1 MNQALFEKAG
11 VEIIGVILNKVIG
24 EKIDYVADFAR
35 RGLKR
40 KGLELLGVL
49 PYEQT
54 LCNPSMDLIREEL
67 QAESLNAVPAL
78 QALVG
83 DVIVGAMS
91 AQNAMKFFKP
101 GVLLITP
108 GDREDIVLAAC
119 TAIDAQSTEKMAGIV
134 LTGGLRP
141 PESILKIIRTM
152 PIPVLLAQADSYQV
166 ASKVHNLT
174 VKTRPSDADKNF
186 PHPRHRREKRQPQEN
201 PAIPVIPTPT
211 NTALKTLPSYQPG
224 RPIEEVARELNL
236 PANEI
241 IKLASNENPLGPS
254 PLALAAMQKVLAN
267 LNLYPDGNAFYLKQ
281 KLAEKLGVAPA
292 NLVLGN
298 GSNEIIEFVGHTY
311 FAPGVDVVVSQFCF
325 AIYPLV
331 TKLFGANLITVPAK
345 DYGHDLPAMLRAI
358 TPETQLVFVANPNN
372 PTGTLV
378 PREEVIRFVND
389 VPDHV
394 LLVMDEA
401 YIEFLDDPLD
411 LASLVQIGARP
422 NLLLMRTFSK
432 IFGLAGLRIGYGIGH
447 PDLIVALEKIRQPF
461 NINSIAQAGAL
472 AALGDE
478 EHIRKTRQNNFAG
491 LEFFQRAFRAM
502 KLEYVQS
509 AANFLLMRV
518 GEGQRVFEALQKL
531 GVIVRPMGGYQMPEW
546 IRISV
551 GTPKENERCL
561 DSLKRVLPPSQK

>member
-1 MNQALFEKAG
+1 M
-11 VEIIGVILNKVIG
+11 I
-24 EKIDYVADFAR
+24 
-35 RGLKR
+35 
-40 KGLELLGVL
+40 
-49 PYEQT
+49 
-54 LCNPSMDLIREEL
+54 
-67 QAESLNAVPAL
+67 
-78 QALVG
+78 
-83 DVIVGAMS
+83 
-91 AQNAMKFFKP
+91 
-101 GVLLITP
+101 
-108 GDREDIVLAAC
+108 
-119 TAIDAQSTEKMAGIV
+119 
-134 LTGGLRP
+134 P
-141 PESILKIIRTM
+141 P
-152 PIPVLLAQADSYQV
+152 
-166 ASKVHNLT
+166 
-174 VKTRPSDADKNF
+174 
-186 PHPRHRREKRQPQEN
+186 
-201 PAIPVIPTPT
+201 PT
-211 NTALKTLPSYQPG
+211 NTALKTLPTYQPG

-236 PANEI
+236 PAHEI

-281 KLAEKLGVAPA
+281 KLATKLGVEPA

-311 FAPGVDVVVSQFCF
+311 FAPGVDVIVSQFCF

-345 DYGHDLPAMLRAI
+345 DHGHDLPAMLQAI
-358 TPETQLVFVANPNN
+358 TPQTRVIFVANPNN

-378 PREEVIRFVND
+378 PREEVIQFVNA

-401 YIEFLDDPLD
+401 YIEFLDEPLD
-411 LASLVQIGARP
+411 LAALVRLGVRP

-447 PDLIVALEKIRQPF
+447 PDLIIALEKIRQPF

-478 EHIRKTRQNNFAG
+478 EHIRKTRQNNFTG
-491 LEFFQRAFRAM
+491 LEFFQRAFRSL

-509 AANFLLMRV
+509 AANFILVRV
-518 GEGQRVFEALQKL
+518 GEGQRVFEAMQKQ
-531 GVIVRPMGGYQMPEW
+531 GVIVRPMGGYQLGEW

-561 DSLKRVLPPSQK
+561 GVLKIALGEK